1 MHRCSQF
8 THRELLFMQIFLAP
22 RSNETSHKN
31 FLSTIESGVNF
42 SMVEPYLTD
51 EGKQILSKYDKLFVW
66 GNRETKKASWDKMQT
81 GDLVLFYKGREG
93 TEKEGK
99 LIHAGRLL
107 FKQHSK
113 DLGLALWPI
122 IKTRG

>member
-99 LIHAGRLL
+99 LIHAG
-107 FKQHSK
+107 SNNT
-113 DLGLALWPI
+113 A
-122 IKTRG
+122 KTWG